1 MAESSSPVVRRRRLA
16 VELRRLRGMAGK
28 TLDEVAEYLEC
39 SPAKI
44 SRIESG
50 QVGARIQDVRDMLD
64 LYGVTGAERD
74 SLLELVRQSRQRG
87 WWHAYA
93 DMIPEALQTMIG
105 LEDEATTI
113 WTYENHVI
121 PGLLQT
127 PGYAHSVM
135 TSRRDDPLDLIE
147 RGMRLRET
155 RQAVLARERPPSYW
169 AVIDEAA
176 LRRPAG
182 GPRVMDEQYAHLIA
196 VADQPSVTVQVLP
209 FAAGADAGG
218 SFPFVILGFADLAEP
233 KVVYAELLT
242 DAYYIN
248 TAEKVGRYLAQ
259 FDSFRARALDP
270 VDSVDLIRELRA
282 EVAAGHRLD
291 PLPGGR
297 PGGIAPGTGATEVGP
312 APGTGAPGTGA

>member
-1 MAESSSPVVRRRRLA
+1 VAESASPVVRRRRLA
-16 VELRRLRGMAGK
+16 VELRRLRGTAGK
-28 TLDEVAEYLEC
+28 TLDAVAEHLEC

-64 LYGVTGAERD
+64 LYEVTGAERD
-74 SLLELVRQSRQRG
+74 SLLDLVRQSRQKG
-87 WWHAYA
+87 WWHAYS
-93 DMIPEALQTMIG
+93 DMIPEAFQTMIG

-127 PGYAHSVM
+127 PGYSRAVM
-135 TSRRDDPLDLIE
+135 TSRRDDPLELIE
-147 RGMRLRET
+147 RGMTLRAT
-155 RQAVLARERPPSYW
+155 RQAVLARDRSPSYW

-196 VADQPSVTVQVLP
+196 VADRPSVTVQVLP

-259 FDSFRARALDP
+259 FDSYRARALDP

-282 EVAAGHRLD
+282 EVAAGHRLES
-291 PLPGGR
+291 PPGGGSGR
-297 PGGIAPGTGATEVGP
+297 TAPSPETTEAGQ
-312 APGTGAPGTGA
+312 APGTGAPGPAT